1 MAFYNSIP
9 LIGKHLKSESRTKK
23 YTSEEF
29 KRLEKEYRDHIGLPE
44 NSTFSS
50 DAFDKLVNSR
60 VTDFRAFP
68 KTSLPGGLLFHD
80 KLKDATTGEA
90 DNIREALS
98 KSVLTPTEQF
108 KTAQKNF
115 TDSTSTFKE
124 LIKLIPSKFRA
135 QDLVST
141 MKELTDDARKAIL
154 EQQAHEIQML
164 KEKLDV
170 QKEGQDGNY
179 VSDFKKA
186 LGLKDN
192 DEVKKVTEGLIKEL
206 EDTHKKQLDE
216 FDKSTGESLNQ
227 LHKASASEST
237 EYLFIANLY
246 ENNKEMRQTLEQL
259 IAKERERKGL
269 PPETTTVQTTI
280 TPEKI
285 SLNGIK
291 LKDVPV
297 IKSITG
303 RELHQ
308 QPDGSFTIN
317 MPMINPFY
325 YQDPRQ
331 NVKTDL
337 MLLAQA
343 IKASG
348 YDAIEMNCN
357 FPYSEKVAMERG
369 RQAFAAC
376 IESGYPVDKIT
387 INVNGKPMK
396 AEELFKEDQNTY
408 QDIMSRAPKIT
419 KDYED
424 IKAPKTSTGP
434 VNTVVVKQEIAELR
448 AKQQQEERT
457 RTVEQQPVDEQQ
469 HGATPT

>member
-29 KRLEKEYRDHIGLPE
+29 KRLEREYRDHIGLPE
-44 NSTFSS
+44 SSSFSS
-50 DAFDKLVNSR
+50 DAFDKLVSSR
-60 VTDFRAFP
+60 VDDFRAFP

-80 KLKDATTGEA
+80 KLKDANTTEG
-90 DNIREALS
+90 DNIRDVLS
-98 KSVLTPTEQF
+98 KTVLAPTEKF

-115 TDSTSTFKE
+115 TESTSTFKE
-124 LIKLIPSKFRA
+124 LTKLIPSKFRA
-135 QDLVST
+135 QDLVGT

-164 KEKLDV
+164 KEKLDP
-170 QKEGQDGNY
+170 QKEGQSGNY

-192 DEVKKVTEGLIKEL
+192 DEVKKVTEGLVKEL
-206 EDTHKKQLDE
+206 EESHKKQLSE
-216 FDKSTGESLNQ
+216 FDKSTSESLTQ

-237 EYLFIANLY
+237 EYLFLANLY
-246 ENNKEMRQTLEQL
+246 ENNKEMRQTLEKL
-259 IAKERERKGL
+259 YAKERERKGL
-269 PPETTTVQTTI
+269 PPESTTAHVGISAQ
-280 TPEKI
+280 KI
-285 SLNGIK
+285 DLSGIK
-291 LKDVPV
+291 LKDIPV

-303 RELHQ
+303 REIHQ

-348 YDAIEMNCN
+348 YDSIEMNCN
-357 FPYSEKVAMERG
+357 FPNSEKVAMERG

-376 IESGYPVDKIT
+376 IESGFPVDKIT

-396 AEELFKEDQNTY
+396 AEELFKEDQKTY
-408 QDIMSRAPKIT
+408 QDIMSRASKVS

-434 VNTVVVKQEIAELR
+434 INTVVVKQEIAALR
-448 AKQQQEERT
+448 AKQQQEEHSQT
-457 RTVEQQPVDEQQ
+457 QPVDEQQ
-469 HGATPT
+469 HGMTHQ

>member
-29 KRLEKEYRDHIGLPE
+29 KRLEREYRDHIGLPE
-44 NSTFSS
+44 SSSFSS
-50 DAFDKLVNSR
+50 DAFDKLVSSR
-60 VTDFRAFP
+60 VDDFRAFP

-80 KLKDATTGEA
+80 KLKDANTTEG
-90 DNIREALS
+90 DNIRDVLS
-98 KSVLTPTEQF
+98 KTVLAPTEKF

-115 TDSTSTFKE
+115 TESTSTFKE
-124 LIKLIPSKFRA
+124 LTKLIPSKFRA
-135 QDLVST
+135 QDLVGT

-164 KEKLDV
+164 KEKLDP
-170 QKEGQDGNY
+170 QKEGQAGNY

-192 DEVKKVTEGLIKEL
+192 DEVKKVTEGLVKEL
-206 EDTHKKQLDE
+206 EESHKKQLGE
-216 FDKSTGESLNQ
+216 FDKSTSESLNQ
-227 LHKASASEST
+227 LHKASASESS
-237 EYLFIANLY
+237 EYLFLANLY
-246 ENNKEMRQTLEQL
+246 ENNKEMRQTLEKL
-259 IAKERERKGL
+259 YAEERKRKGL
-269 PPETTTVQTTI
+269 PPESTTVQVGI
-280 TPEKI
+280 SENKI
-285 SLNGIK
+285 DLNGIK
-291 LKDVPV
+291 LKDIPV

-303 RELHQ
+303 REIHQ
-308 QPDGSFTIN
+308 QPDGSFAIQ

-331 NVKTDL
+331 NVKTDM
-337 MLLAQA
+337 MLIAQA

-348 YDAIEMNCN
+348 YDSIEMNCN
-357 FPYSEKVAMERG
+357 FPNSEKVAMERG

-376 IESGYPVDKIT
+376 IEAGFPVDKIT

-396 AEELFKEDQNTY
+396 AEELFKEDQKTY
-408 QDIMSRAPKIT
+408 QDIMSRASKIS

-434 VNTVVVKQEIAELR
+434 INTVVVKQEIATLR
-448 AKQQQEERT
+448 AKQQQEEQPQT
-457 RTVEQQPVDEQQ
+457 QPVDEQQ
-469 HGATPT
+469 HGMTHQ

>member
-29 KRLEKEYRDHIGLPE
+29 KRLEREYRDLIGLPE
-44 NSTFSS
+44 NSSFSS
-50 DAFDKLVNSR
+50 DAFDKLVSSR
-60 VTDFRAFP
+60 VDDFRAFP

-80 KLKDATTGEA
+80 KLKEANTTEG
-90 DNIREALS
+90 DNIRDVLS
-98 KSVLTPTEQF
+98 KTVLAPTEKF

-115 TDSTSTFKE
+115 TESTSTFKE

-135 QDLVST
+135 QDLVGT

-164 KEKLDV
+164 KEKLDP
-170 QKEGQDGNY
+170 QKEGQSGNY

-192 DEVKKVTEGLIKEL
+192 DEVKKVTEGLVKEL
-206 EDTHKKQLDE
+206 EESHKKQLGE
-216 FDKSTGESLNQ
+216 FDKSTSESLTQ

-237 EYLFIANLY
+237 EYLFLANLY
-246 ENNKEMRQTLEQL
+246 ENNKEMRQTLEKL
-259 IAKERERKGL
+259 YAKERERKGL
-269 PPETTTVQTTI
+269 PPESTTAHVGISAQ
-280 TPEKI
+280 KI
-285 SLNGIK
+285 DLSGIK
-291 LKDVPV
+291 LKDIPV

-303 RELHQ
+303 REIHQ

-348 YDAIEMNCN
+348 YDSIEMNCN
-357 FPYSEKVAMERG
+357 FPNSEKVAMERG

-376 IESGYPVDKIT
+376 IESGFPVDKIT

-396 AEELFKEDQNTY
+396 AEELFKEDQETY
-408 QDIMSRAPKIT
+408 RDIMSRASKVS

-434 VNTVVVKQEIAELR
+434 INTVVVKQEIAALR
-448 AKQQQEERT
+448 AKQQQEEHPQT
-457 RTVEQQPVDEQQ
+457 QPVDEQQ
-469 HGATPT
+469 HGMTHQ

>member
-29 KRLEKEYRDHIGLPE
+29 KRLEREYRDHIGLPE
-44 NSTFSS
+44 SSSFSS
-50 DAFDKLVNSR
+50 DAFDKLVSSR
-60 VTDFRAFP
+60 VDDFRAFP

-80 KLKDATTGEA
+80 KLKDANTTEG
-90 DNIREALS
+90 DNIRDVLS
-98 KSVLTPTEQF
+98 KTVLAPTEKF
-108 KTAQKNF
+108 KKAQKNF
-115 TDSTSTFKE
+115 TESTSTFKE
-124 LIKLIPSKFRA
+124 LTKLIPSKFRA
-135 QDLVST
+135 QDLVGT

-164 KEKLDV
+164 KEKLDP
-170 QKEGQDGNY
+170 QKEGQSGNY

-192 DEVKKVTEGLIKEL
+192 DEVKKVTEGLVKEL
-206 EDTHKKQLDE
+206 EESHKKQLGE
-216 FDKSTGESLNQ
+216 FDKSTSESLTQ

-237 EYLFIANLY
+237 EYLFLANLY
-246 ENNKEMRQTLEQL
+246 ENNKEMRQTLEKL
-259 IAKERERKGL
+259 YAKERERKGL
-269 PPETTTVQTTI
+269 PPESTTVQVGLS
-280 TPEKI
+280 EDKI
-285 SLNGIK
+285 DLNGIK
-291 LKDVPV
+291 LKDIPI
-297 IKSITG
+297 IKSNTG
-303 RELHQ
+303 REIYQ
-308 QPDGSFTIN
+308 QPDGSFTIH

-348 YDAIEMNCN
+348 YDSIEMNCN
-357 FPYSEKVAMERG
+357 FPNSEKVAMERG

-376 IESGYPVDKIT
+376 IESGFPVDKIT

-396 AEELFKEDQNTY
+396 AEELFKEDQETY
-408 QDIMSRAPKIT
+408 RDIMSRASKVS

-434 VNTVVVKQEIAELR
+434 INTVVVKQEIAALR
-448 AKQQQEERT
+448 AKQQQEEHPQT
-457 RTVEQQPVDEQQ
+457 QPVDEQQ
-469 HGATPT
+469 HGMTHQ

>member
-29 KRLEKEYRDHIGLPE
+29 KRLEREYRDHIGLPE
-44 NSTFSS
+44 SSSFSS
-50 DAFDKLVNSR
+50 DAFDKLVSSR
-60 VTDFRAFP
+60 VDDFRAFP

-80 KLKDATTGEA
+80 KLKDANTTEG
-90 DNIREALS
+90 DNIRDVLS
-98 KSVLTPTEQF
+98 KAVLAPTEKF

-115 TDSTSTFKE
+115 TESTSTFKE
-124 LIKLIPSKFRA
+124 LTKLIPSKFRA
-135 QDLVST
+135 QDLVGT

-164 KEKLDV
+164 KEKLDP
-170 QKEGQDGNY
+170 QKEGQAGNY

-192 DEVKKVTEGLIKEL
+192 DEVKKVTEGLVKEL
-206 EDTHKKQLDE
+206 EESHKKQLGE
-216 FDKSTGESLNQ
+216 FDKSTSESLNQ
-227 LHKASASEST
+227 LHKASASESS
-237 EYLFIANLY
+237 EYLFLANLY
-246 ENNKEMRQTLEQL
+246 ENNKEMRQTLEKL
-259 IAKERERKGL
+259 YAEERKRKGL
-269 PPETTTVQTTI
+269 PPESTTVQVGI
-280 TPEKI
+280 SENKI
-285 SLNGIK
+285 DLNGIK
-291 LKDVPV
+291 LKDIPV

-303 RELHQ
+303 REIHQ
-308 QPDGSFTIN
+308 QPDGSFAIQ

-331 NVKTDL
+331 NVKTDM
-337 MLLAQA
+337 MLIAQA

-348 YDAIEMNCN
+348 YDSIEMNCN
-357 FPYSEKVAMERG
+357 FPNSEKVAMERG

-376 IESGYPVDKIT
+376 IEAGFPVDKIT

-396 AEELFKEDQNTY
+396 AEELFKEDQKTY
-408 QDIMSRAPKIT
+408 QDIMSRASKIS

-434 VNTVVVKQEIAELR
+434 INTVVVKQEIATLR
-448 AKQQQEERT
+448 AKQQQEEQPQT
-457 RTVEQQPVDEQQ
+457 QPVDEQQ
-469 HGATPT
+469 HGMTHQ